1 MRVTR
6 AEDISGLRASPDPA
20 GAGSSTD
27 RECDAEFE
35 GDSIRERTK
44 DGLEAARARGRKGY
58 QRPTSSVPARLTVR
72 GSCTQRIKNTVE
84 EIMKMTGFKSRATFY
99 T

>member
-44 DGLEAARARGRKGY
+44 DGLEAARARYCK
-58 QRPTSSVPARLTVR
+58 
-72 GSCTQRIKNTVE
+72 
-84 EIMKMTGFKSRATFY
+84 TGGLVKKR
-99 T
+99 